1 MFSRF
6 LHIFFILTRP
16 MTLGVRGLLISP
28 ENTVLLV
35 RHSYHSG
42 WHLPGGG
49 VHKDETLETALTRE
63 VQEEAAVNIL
73 GKPKLHG
80 MFLNNK
86 VSKRDHVA
94 VYICE
99 KFEEIPN
106 QKLSWEISER
116 RFFPLDS
123 LPPELDGGTKIRIS
137 EYLEKQEVALFW

>member
-1 MFSRF
+1 MLSRL
-6 LHIFFILTRP
+6 LHLFFILTRP

-28 ENTVLLV
+28 DKTVLLV

-42 WHLPGGG
+42 WHMPGGG
-49 VHKDETLETALTRE
+49 VHRGEALEAALVRE
-63 VQEEAAVNIL
+63 IQEEAAVNIL

-99 KFEEIPN
+99 NFEKIPN
-106 QKLSWEISER
+106 QKISWEISECR
-116 RFFPLDS
+116 CFPLDS
-123 LPPELDGGTKIRIS
+123 LQIGRASCRER
-137 EYLEKQEVALFW
+137 V

>member
-6 LHIFFILTRP
+6 LHLFFIITRP
-16 MTLGVRGLLISP
+16 MTLGVRGLLISS
-28 ENTVLLV
+28 EKTVLLV
-35 RHSYHSG
+35 RHSYHPG

-49 VHKDETLETALTRE
+49 VQRDEPLETALTRE

-80 MFLNNK
+80 IFLNNK

-99 KFEEIPN
+99 NFEEIPN

-116 RFFPLDS
+116 RFFPLHS
-123 LPPELDGGTKIRIS
+123 LPKEVDDGTKTRIS
-137 EYLEKQEVALFW
+137 EYLEKREVALLW